1 MASMIS
7 SYSTTNNYQQYMT
20 ANDSSINCRKSYQ
33 LQTEPQL
40 TNSIDSYK
48 VKIMEKDK
56 QIFEYSKTQKENE
69 KAIETLRRSLELK
82 EEENQKLNLQLQDLS
97 FQLKQYENLIE
108 KSSEDIKTVHKSYE
122 EKIKEL
128 CDERDNLVKN
138 KEKLEKVLSNQEN
151 NIKKSYAE
159 YQNIQKENNQLKNAL
174 EEKKEILLK
183 YENIFEQLKKDNK
196 QIPSLK
202 RQIGDMDNVFSQYK
216 KELIALK
223 EQNEKLQFE
232 RDDCEN
238 KLKLTISEQ
247 QKEKMNSQN
256 LFKINYE
263 LENIK
268 IRLLQ
273 KH

>member
-48 VKIMEKDK
+48 VQIMEKDK

-128 CDERDNLVKN
+128 CDERDNLVKK
-138 KEKLEKVLSNQEN
+138 KEKLEKSTAIARARTE
-151 NIKKSYAE
+151 
-159 YQNIQKENNQLKNAL
+159 
-174 EEKKEILLK
+174 
-183 YENIFEQLKKDNK
+183 K
-196 QIPSLK
+196 QI
-202 RQIGDMDNVFSQYK
+202 G
-216 KELIALK
+216 KE
-223 EQNEKLQFE
+223 
-232 RDDCEN
+232 R
-238 KLKLTISEQ
+238 
-247 QKEKMNSQN
+247 
-256 LFKINYE
+256 
-263 LENIK
+263 
-268 IRLLQ
+268 
-273 KH
+273 